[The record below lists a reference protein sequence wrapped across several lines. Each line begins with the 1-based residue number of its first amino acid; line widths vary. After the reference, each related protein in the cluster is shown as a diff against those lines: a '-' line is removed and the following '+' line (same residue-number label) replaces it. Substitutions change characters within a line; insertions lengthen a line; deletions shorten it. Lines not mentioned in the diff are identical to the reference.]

1 MSCHLQKRE
10 SAKFRADPGKREA
23 MNSEPEA
30 DSDRSCVGVGLPAGA
45 PPIGALRVVVV
56 GASAG
61 GLDALEKL
69 FNGLPPDLGAAFVVI
84 QHLSPDHK
92 SMMNSLLARHTRMP
106 VILAEDDMPIAP
118 NQVHLIP
125 PGSIMRIQRGRLRL
139 TPKSARGLVL
149 PIDIFLQSLAS
160 QNAQQ
165 AIVVILSGTGS
176 DGARGA
182 VAIHDAGGLLLAQD
196 PDEAKFDGMPRS
208 LIDTGLV
215 DGVLPVEAMPARI
228 SAHLRLEPIAPGWR
242 ERISLDEQA
251 LALHPDAAL
260 SAILHLLLQLGGI
273 DFDEYKTGTVLRRIE
288 RRMAARQLPSI
299 QAYFEL
305 LNQDRA
311 EAITLRHELLISV
324 TSFFRD
330 PDAYA
335 ALASQVVA
343 PLVAR
348 VEPGHCL
355 RVWCAGV
362 STGEEAYSIAMLF
375 LEAFERADRW
385 PSLKVFATDIEQLN
399 IDTGAAGSYPESIGI
414 DVSPER
420 LQRFFHKR
428 GNRFVVRSELRQCLV
443 FARHNLLV
451 DPPFTKMDLVVCR
464 NALIYLR
471 NGAQDKVLRRLQY
484 ALAPKGC
491 LFLGSSESLGEL
503 QQDFQTLSARYKIW
517 QLLRPSG
524 ALLDLRRTAAS
535 PHQVSLPGSQALHA
549 QRLRRVGPNVVDQGQ
564 AALLKGFGPPPS
576 VLVNRAQELVH
587 AYGEVGPFLQIR
599 DGQATLDIM
608 RILAPALVPVAAALL
623 FKSAREGISITA
635 DAVRLHEG
643 GADGPAET
651 LVRLSALPAGELDGQ
666 LYTLLVFERINL
678 SERPAARLSL
688 DLGSETSERLA
699 ALEHEL
705 AATRESLVATIEQ
718 LETTNEELESANEE
732 LQATNEE
739 MMASNEELQS
749 SNEELQSVNEELN
762 TLNAEYE
769 KKIDTLNRI
778 NADLDNLTKV
788 VATSTLF
795 VDEDLMLERF
805 SPEAAKIF
813 RLRDTDLGRPI
824 EDLNHQLDYPDL
836 FADLRATLAS
846 GRMLRKNVP
855 GPAGRYFMVRMQPYN
870 IALTSHRG
878 VVLGLVEVTELYQA
892 LARLQEVMDA
902 LDQQVAVLD
911 TEGRVL
917 TVNRAWSEFMRA
929 GAGRAPHVLPGQNYL
944 EACAAATHAAPE
956 HWARA
961 AWQGVGAVLK
971 GEREHFS
978 MKYCHEIPA
987 APRWFALHASRLHGA
1002 QPGAVISHVDL
1013 SQAGCRPEPD
1023 ADPAEAARA

>member
-1 MSCHLQKRE
+1 
-10 SAKFRADPGKREA
+10 
-23 MNSEPEA
+23 MNPEPEA
-30 DSDRSCVGVGLPAGA
+30 DPDRLHVASALPAR
-45 PPIGALRVVVV
+45 ALVSSAYPQPRMVII

-69 FNGLPPDLGAAFVVI
+69 FAGLPPDSGAAFIVI
-84 QHLSPDHK
+84 QHLSADHK
-92 SMMNSLLARHTRMP
+92 SLMNSLLARHTRMP
-106 VILAEDDMPIAP
+106 VLVVEDGMPIAP
-118 NQVHLIP
+118 NQVYLIP
-125 PGSIMRIQRGRLRL
+125 SGSIMRLQQDHLRL
-139 TPKSARGLVL
+139 TPRSAHCLVL
-149 PIDIFLQSLAS
+149 PIDIFLQSLS
-160 QNAQQ
+160 SESAQQ

-182 VAIHDAGGLLLAQD
+182 IAIHDGGGLLLAQD
-196 PDEAKFDGMPRS
+196 PEQAKFDGMPRS

-215 DGVLPVEAMPARI
+215 DAVLPVEAMPARI
-228 SAHLRLEPIAPGWR
+228 SAHLRLEPIAPSWSLNAIAID
-242 ERISLDEQA
+242 ERTLP
-251 LALHPDAAL
+251 LHPDAAL
-260 SAILHLLLQLGGI
+260 SGILHLLLQLGGI

-288 RRMAARQLPSI
+288 RRMAARQVPSI
-299 QAYFEL
+299 QAYFDL

-311 EAITLRHELLISV
+311 EAMTLRHELLISV

-335 ALASQVVA
+335 ALASLVIA

-348 VEPGHCL
+348 VEASQGL

-362 STGEEAYSIAMLF
+362 STGEEAYSIAILF
-375 LEAFERADRW
+375 LEAFERTGRW
-385 PSLKVFATDIEQLN
+385 HSLKIFATDIEQIN
-399 IDTGAAGSYPESIGI
+399 IETAATGSYPESISA

-420 LQRFFHKR
+420 LQRFFHQR
-428 GNRFVVRSELRQCLV
+428 ANRFVVRSELRQCLV

-491 LFLGSSESLGEL
+491 LFLGSSESIGDL

-524 ALLDLRRTAAS
+524 ALLDLRRTATP
-535 PHQVSLPGSQALHA
+535 PHQVSTPALQALQS
-549 QRLRRVGPNVVDQGQ
+549 QRLRRVGHNLVDHGQ
-564 AALLKGFGPPPS
+564 AALLKGFGPPPA
-576 VLVNRAQELVH
+576 VLVNREQELVH

-599 DGQATLDIM
+599 EGQATLDIM
-608 RILAPALVPVAAALL
+608 RILAPPLVPVAAALL
-623 FKSAREGISITA
+623 FKSAREGVSISS

-643 GADGPAET
+643 ADDGTGKT

-666 LYTLLVFERINL
+666 LYTLLVFERISL
-678 SERPAARLSL
+678 SERPEARLSL
-688 DLGSETSERLA
+688 DISSETTERIA

-705 AATRESLVATIEQ
+705 AATRESLVANIEQ

-739 MMASNEELQS
+739 MVASNEELQS

-769 KKIDTLNRI
+769 KKIDILNRF

-795 VDEDLMLERF
+795 VDEELMLERF
-805 SPEAAKIF
+805 SPEAARIF
-813 RLRDTDLGRPI
+813 RLRDTDIGRSI

-846 GRMLRKNVP
+846 GQMLRKDVP
-855 GPAGRYFMVRMQPYN
+855 GPAGHYFMVRMQPYN
-870 IALTSHRG
+870 IALTGHRG

-902 LDQQVAVLD
+902 LDQHIAVLD
-911 TEGRVL
+911 TEGCVL
-917 TVNRAWSEFMRA
+917 TVNRAWAEFMRE
-929 GAGRAPHVLPGQNYL
+929 RAAHTPRALPGQNYL
-944 EACAAATHAAPE
+944 EVCAAVMREAPE
-956 HWARA
+956 HWACA
-961 AWQGVGAVLK
+961 ARQGVGAVLK
-971 GEREHFS
+971 GEQERFS
-978 MKYCHEIPA
+978 MKYCNEIA
-987 APRWFALHASRLHGA
+987 DGPRWFALHASRLQGA

-1013 SQAGCRPEPD
+1013 SQGCCPHASGCAPT
-1023 ADPAEAARA
+1023 EAASS

>member
-1 MSCHLQKRE
+1 
-10 SAKFRADPGKREA
+10 
-23 MNSEPEA
+23 MNSESGA
-30 DSDRSCVGVGLPAGA
+30 DPDRSRIGPILPARTPSLPA
-45 PPIGALRVVVV
+45 ILPRVVVV

-69 FNGLPPDLGAAFVVI
+69 FAGMPTDSGAAFIVI

-92 SMMNSLLARHTRMP
+92 SMMNSLLARHTAMP
-106 VILAEDDMPIAP
+106 VILVEDDMALAP
-118 NQVHLIP
+118 NRVYVIP
-125 PGSIMRIQRGRLRL
+125 PGSVMRIEHAHLRL
-139 TPKSARGLVL
+139 GPKSTRGLVL
-149 PIDIFLQSLAS
+149 PIDIFLQSLAA
-160 QNAQQ
+160 QDGQQ

-176 DGARGA
+176 DGTRGA

-215 DGVLPVEAMPARI
+215 DDVLSVEAIPTRI
-228 SAHLRLEPIAPGWR
+228 SAHLRMESIAPGKGG
-242 ERISLDEQA
+242 EVVSLDGQA

-260 SAILHLLLQLGGI
+260 SGILHLLLQLGGI

-299 QAYFEL
+299 QAYFDL

-311 EAITLRHELLISV
+311 EAMTLRHELLISV

-335 ALASQVVA
+335 ALASQVIA

-348 VEPGHCL
+348 VEAGQGL

-385 PSLKVFATDIEQLN
+385 PSLKVFATDVEQLN
-399 IDTGAAGSYPESIGI
+399 IETAAAGNYSESISANI
-414 DVSPER
+414 SSER
-420 LQRFFHKR
+420 LQRFFHQR

-491 LFLGSSESLGEL
+491 LFLGSSESIGEL
-503 QQDFQTLSARYKIW
+503 QKDFQTLSARYKIW

-535 PHQVSLPGSQALHA
+535 PHQITTPGPHALPS
-549 QRLRRVGPNVVDQGQ
+549 QRLHRIGHNVVDQGQ
-564 AALLKGFGPPPS
+564 AALLKGFGPPPA
-576 VLVNRAQELVH
+576 VLVNGAQELVH

-608 RILAPALVPVAAALL
+608 RILAPPLVPVAAALL
-623 FKSAREGISITA
+623 FKSAREGIGITS

-643 GADGPAET
+643 TDDGAART
-651 LVRLSALPAGELDGQ
+651 LVCLSALPAGELDGQ
-666 LYTLLVFERINL
+666 RYTLLVFERINP
-678 SERPAARLSL
+678 SERAAARLSL
-688 DLGSETSERLA
+688 DIGSETTERIA

-762 TLNAEYE
+762 TLNVEYE

-795 VDEDLMLERF
+795 VDEELMLERF
-805 SPEAAKIF
+805 SPEAARIF
-813 RLRDTDLGRPI
+813 RLRDTDLGRSI

-846 GRMLRKNVP
+846 GQMLKKDVP

-870 IALTSHRG
+870 IALTAHRG
-878 VVLGLVEVTELYQA
+878 VVLGLIEVTELYQA
-892 LARLQEVMDA
+892 LARLQQVIDA

-917 TVNRAWSEFMRA
+917 TVNRAWTEFWRG
-929 GAGRAPHVLPGQNYL
+929 GAVHVPHALPGQNYL
-944 EACAAATHAAPE
+944 DLCQAAIDEAPE
-956 HWARA
+956 HWASA
-961 AWQGVGAVLK
+961 ARQGVGAVLK
-971 GEREHFS
+971 GEQERFS
-978 MKYCHEIPA
+978 MKYCNDTPDG
-987 APRWFALHASRLHGA
+987 PRWFALHASRLQGA

-1013 SQAGCRPEPD
+1013 SLDCRRHQSGGDHAEVAGS
-1023 ADPAEAARA
+1023 